1 VPVWFIGHQ
10 LKHHGRDTRSRLRRC
25 LTRINA
31 EVAALQVVARMVS
44 DPTFRAVIEQPQAQY
59 FRHYVKSS
67 IGGILADQRYGLSQM
82 TLTDLVLWAME
93 TAAPGEFTNLR
104 SLFGTLDQSARH
116 VSERFLNRV
125 DANSGADPLV
135 LEYDF
140 FLAHSSKDKDISE
153 SLSALLR
160 AKSAKVY
167 LDSES
172 LEPGDIWPDALQAA
186 QKRSR
191 ITLALVSAHSVKSH
205 WFKSECV
212 TAIELAN
219 SGRKHLLVPIMLDAS
234 EMPYGTNIVQ
244 GIALYAGVTHDE
256 AVDKLV
262 KKLADMGA

>member
-1 VPVWFIGHQ
+1 
-10 LKHHGRDTRSRLRRC
+10 
-25 LTRINA
+25 
-31 EVAALQVVARMVS
+31 MVS
-44 DPTFRAVIEQPQAQY
+44 EPTFRAVIEQPQAQY

-67 IGGILADQRYGLSQM
+67 IGGILADPRYGLSQM

-104 SLFGTLDQSARH
+104 SLFGTLDKSARH
-116 VSERFLNRV
+116 ISERFLNRV

-140 FLAHSSKDKDISE
+140 FLAHSSKDKEISE
-153 SLSALLR
+153 SLYALLR
-160 AKSAKVY
+160 AKSARVY
-167 LDSES
+167 LDSKL
-172 LEPGDIWPDALQAA
+172 LEPGDIWPDELQAA

-244 GIALYAGVTHDE
+244 GIPLYTGVTHDE
-256 AVDKLV
+256 AVEKLV